1 MRGSALHQLC
11 LVWLRSTIN
20 EKTIRQLPLTD
31 LVLVNGI
38 IWTVD
43 DKRTEVE
50 AVAVLGNR
58 IAAVGSTLEIRKWV
72 GANTKVIDLEGKR
85 VTPGF
90 NDSHVHFLNGGM
102 GLASVQLRD
111 ARTPE
116 EFRDRIRNLAAKL
129 PKGGWI

>member
-1 MRGSALHQLC
+1 MKQLFALLITITFSALALAQA
-11 LVWLRSTIN
+11 SA
-20 EKTIRQLPLTD
+20 D